1 MFCDIFDPVILCLAA
16 GRSFRSE
23 REEDMELNQ
32 RKRKKDSGIDIIDLK
47 LKKKMLYILLFRF
60 FCYSNL
66 EE

>member
-1 MFCDIFDPVILCLAA
+1 MFCDIFVPVILCLAV

-47 LKKKMLYILLFRF
+47 LKKNALYSPFSFLLLF
-60 FCYSNL
+60 
-66 EE
+66 